1 MIPLS
6 FAQSRL
12 WSLRRSGGP
21 DGAHHLSLGVRLR
34 GPLDTGALRDAVRDV
49 TGRHEALR
57 TVYAERAGQ
66 PYQRVLAAQDAVVPW
81 STAAS
86 SPGTLGADVARAA
99 GRAFDLSHEI
109 PVRADLF
116 EVAPDDHLLLVTVH
130 AIAADG
136 WSLPPLVRDLATA
149 YDARCRATAPTWPP
163 SLPYANHIAGEHERL
178 RTPDD
183 PSGLIARQL
192 AYWHKV
198 LEDLPREPTLPQARP
213 RRAPV
218 ERPLRYDVVPA
229 DLERDLHERVLAF
242 AREQR
247 TTVFT
252 LVQAALAALLTRLG
266 AGTDIPLGSLTAGRG
281 GAEGTTADGGAG
293 DAVDVVPDLVGRF
306 ANTVVLRTDVSG
318 NPSFR
323 ELVNRARTTG
333 QEAHDHADLP
343 FDRVVAGLAAE
354 GDTADAADS
363 ALYQVMLVHA
373 PGMPGARFTGLDAEI
388 WVSDGVVDAVPHG
401 RDGTAHDLTVEFAE
415 RHDSEGRPAGIRVL
429 LKYATDVLDRA
440 VVERLTE
447 RLIRLLDGALTQ
459 PDVPVGELAVLSERE
474 RETVLNRWN
483 EHPGHTPDSETC
495 VHEHVERRAAA
506 TPDAPALLFEEQR
519 VSYADLDARANRL
532 ARHLVDRGVVR
543 GSVVAVHLPRGV
555 DLVVAVLAT
564 LKAGGVYTMLDP
576 DFPEERVTGILGR
589 TGTSCVITSGE
600 LAGRLGSGHTEID
613 LDRDAPAIAHQSSEG
628 LGRIAGPEDPACVM
642 FTSGSTGLPKG
653 IVSPHRS
660 VVGTL
665 IGQRYVDFGAGRVWL
680 QCAPVSWDAFAL
692 ELFGPLMSGAVC
704 VLQPGQR
711 PEADAI
717 VDLVARHGVDTMHVS
732 ASLLNLLI
740 DEYPDVFTGL
750 RQVMTGGE
758 AASVPHVMR
767 LTRDFPGLR
776 LVNGYSPAESMIFTV
791 THRIT
796 AADGDHGTVPVGG
809 AVPGKR
815 LYVLDDQ
822 LHPVAPGVVGELYMA
837 GIGLAHGY
845 TGQPELTAARF
856 VACPFGAPGER
867 MYRTGDLVRWRTEG
881 SQERPATVS
890 DAGPEQS
897 TTPTPRRQP

>member
-34 GPLDTGALRDAVRDV
+34 GPLDTGALREAVRDV
-49 TGRHEALR
+49 AGRHEALR
-57 TVYAERAGQ
+57 TVYEERAGQ
-66 PYQRVLAAQDAVVPW
+66 PFQRVLAVGDAVVPW
-81 STAAS
+81 SVTASTPDDLA
-86 SPGTLGADVARAA
+86 ADVARAA
-99 GRAFDLSHEI
+99 GRAFDLGHAI
-109 PVRADLF
+109 PLRAALF
-116 EVAPDDHLLLVTVH
+116 DVAPDDRLLLVTVH

-149 YDARCRATAPTWPP
+149 YDARCRATAPAWPP
-163 SLPYANHIAGEHERL
+163 PLPYAEHIAGERERL
-178 RTPDD
+178 RAPDD
-183 PSGLIARQL
+183 PSGLVARQL
-192 AYWHKV
+192 AYWQKV

-213 RRAPV
+213 RRAPA
-218 ERPLRYDVVPA
+218 EHPLRYDVVPA
-229 DLERDLHERVLAF
+229 DLERALHERVLAF
-242 AREQR
+242 AGDQR

-252 LVQAALAALLTRLG
+252 LVQATLAALLTRLG
-266 AGTDIPLGSLTAGRG
+266 AGTDIPLGTLTTGRRAAD
-281 GAEGTTADGGAG
+281 GAEADA
-293 DAVDVVPDLVGRF
+293 VGRF
-306 ANTVVLRTDVSG
+306 ADTVVLRTDVSG
-318 NPSFR
+318 NPCFR
-323 ELVNRARTTG
+323 ELVHRARTTG

-343 FDRVVAGLAAE
+343 FDQVVAGLAAE
-354 GDTADAADS
+354 GAATDAVDAT
-363 ALYQVMLVHA
+363 LFQVMLVHA
-373 PGMPGARFTGLDAEI
+373 PGVPGVRFTGLDAEI

-401 RDGTAHDLTVEFAE
+401 RDGAAHDLTVEFAE
-415 RHDSEGRPAGIRVL
+415 RHDGEGRPAGIRVL
-429 LKYATDVLDRA
+429 LKYATDVLDRV
-440 VVERLTE
+440 VVEQLAE

-459 PDVPVGELAVLSERE
+459 PNVPVGELAVLSEYE
-474 RETVLNRWN
+474 REAVLDRWN

-519 VSYADLDARANRL
+519 VSYAELDARANRL
-532 ARHLVDRGVVR
+532 ARHLVARGVVR

-555 DLVVAVLAT
+555 ELVVAVLAT

-613 LDRDAPAIAHQSSEG
+613 LDRDAAAVAEQSSEG
-628 LGRIAGPEDPACVM
+628 LGRTAGPEDPACVM

-665 IGQRYVDFGAGRVWL
+665 VGQRYVDFGAGRVWL

-717 VDLVARHGVDTMHVS
+717 ADLVARHGVDTMHVS

-740 DEYPDVFTGL
+740 DEYPRVFTGL

-758 AASVPHVMR
+758 AASVPHVTR

-845 TGQPELTAARF
+845 TGQPGLTAARF

-867 MYRTGDLVRWRTEG
+867 MYRTGDLVRWRT
-881 SQERPATVS
+881 
-890 DAGPEQS
+890 QS
-897 TTPTPRRQP
+897 TTPTPRRQPR

>member
-12 WSLRRSGGP
+12 WPLRRSGGP

-34 GPLDTGALRDAVRDV
+34 GPLDTGALREAVRDV
-49 TGRHEALR
+49 VGRHEALR
-57 TVYAERAGQ
+57 TVYTERAGQ
-66 PYQRVLAAQDAVVPW
+66 PCQRVLDVREAVVPW
-81 STAAS
+81 SVAAS
-86 SPGTLGADVARAA
+86 TPDALAADVARAA
-99 GRAFDLSHEI
+99 GRAFDLGHAI
-109 PVRADLF
+109 PLRAELF
-116 EVAPDDHLLLVTVH
+116 EVAADDHLLLVTVH
-130 AIAADG
+130 ALAADG
-136 WSLPPLVRDLATA
+136 WSLAPLVRDLATA
-149 YDARCRATAPTWPP
+149 YDARCRATAPTWSSPP
-163 SLPYANHIAGEHERL
+163 LPYAEHIAGERERL
-178 RTPDD
+178 RASDE
-183 PSGLIARQL
+183 PSGLAARQL

-198 LEDLPREPTLPQARP
+198 LEDLPRQPTLPQARP
-213 RRAPV
+213 RRAPA
-218 ERPLRYDVVPA
+218 EHPLRYDVVPA
-229 DLERDLHERVLAF
+229 DLERALHERLLTF

-252 LVQAALAALLTRLG
+252 LLQAALAALLTRLG
-266 AGTDIPLGSLTAGRG
+266 AGTDIPLGTLTS
-281 GAEGTTADGGAG
+281 
-293 DAVDVVPDLVGRF
+293 VPDLVGRF
-306 ANTVVLRTDVSG
+306 ADTVVLRTDVSG
-318 NPSFR
+318 NPCFR

-343 FDRVVAGLAAE
+343 FDHVVAGLAAE
-354 GDTADAADS
+354 GALPDTADAA
-363 ALYQVMLVHA
+363 LFQVMLVRA
-373 PGMPGARFTGLDAEI
+373 PGAPGVRFTGLDAEV

-401 RDGTAHDLTVEFAE
+401 RDGAGHDLTVEFAE
-415 RHDSEGRPAGIRVL
+415 RHDGEGRPAGIRVL

-440 VVERLTE
+440 VVERMAE
-447 RLIRLLDGALTQ
+447 RLLRLLDAALAQ
-459 PDVPVGELAVLSERE
+459 PDVPVGELAVLSEHE
-474 RETVLNRWN
+474 RGTLLDRWN

-519 VSYADLDARANRL
+519 VSYAELDARANRL

-555 DLVVAVLAT
+555 ELVVAVLAT

-576 DFPEERVTGILGR
+576 DLPEERVTGILGR
-589 TGTSCVITSGE
+589 TGASCVITSGE

-613 LDRDAPAIAHQSSEG
+613 LDREAAAVAEHSPEG
-628 LGRIAGPEDPACVM
+628 LGRVAGPEDPACVM

-740 DEYPDVFTGL
+740 DEYPRVFTGL

-796 AADGDHGTVPVGG
+796 AADGAHGTIPVGG

-815 LYVLDDQ
+815 LYVLDDR

-845 TGQPELTAARF
+845 TGQPGLTAARF

-867 MYRTGDLVRWRTEG
+867 MYRTGDLVRWRT
-881 SQERPATVS
+881 
-890 DAGPEQS
+890 QS
-897 TTPTPRRQP
+897 TTPTPRRQPQ